1 MTRERDGG
9 VRAASELVFGLR
21 VPCSWSPGVCWRPW
35 TREGPSPGPSFPRL
49 GTASPARVTPRTGER
64 RYWLLREHTRFGSDT
79 AGALSPSRAFC
90 PRPTQ
95 PTPQAFSSAAAHLQ
109 LRSRRT
115 PKDTVTS
122 IQQLRRWR
130 EPKVPPRVSWRFP
143 RARAITCLR
152 EFFLVSRDPGVPG
165 EWSPT
170 CVHFLGV
177 PRRPQKARPP
187 GKRLI
192 STCRPGSGV
201 PGSVGPSRPRSRL
214 CALDRTEHCASLLCI
229 TRGGG
234 PRLARG

>member
-109 LRSRRT
+109 LCSRRT

-177 PRRPQKARPP
+177 PRRPQKEASHFHVPSRLRGARQRGPLTSP
-187 GKRLI
+187 QSSL
-192 STCRPGSGV
+192 RPGPDGAL
-201 PGSVGPSRPRSRL
+201 RL
-214 CALDRTEHCASLLCI
+214 PPLRH
-229 TRGGG
+229 RGEGA